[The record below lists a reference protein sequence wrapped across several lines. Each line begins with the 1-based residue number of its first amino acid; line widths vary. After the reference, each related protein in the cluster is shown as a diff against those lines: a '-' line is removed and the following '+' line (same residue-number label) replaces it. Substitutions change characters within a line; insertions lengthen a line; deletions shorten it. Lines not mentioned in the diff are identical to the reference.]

1 MLGVTYLVADNY
13 LLYNKDQEDSR
24 DMIQTLFGSSISV
37 DLSSL
42 ILRLAVGTLFII
54 HGYPKLT
61 AAQRKQGGA
70 WMKSVG
76 MPAAMI
82 PFGGFIELFGGLAL
96 ILGLLTPIVAALSA
110 LWMLS
115 TTWFSIS
122 KVKKKYAGGYENDIK
137 MFFGA
142 LAPAPLRSGIL
153 LIDHPLGVL
162 GG

>member
-1 MLGVTYLVADNY
+1 
-13 LLYNKDQEDSR
+13 
-24 DMIQTLFGSSISV
+24 MIQTLFTNI

-82 PFGGFIELFGGLAL
+82 PFGGFVEFFGGLAL

-122 KVKKKYAGGYENDIK
+122 KVKKKYAGGGEIDITL
-137 MFFGA
+137 F
-142 LAPAPLRSGIL
+142 LAGLCLSLFRSGIFS
-153 LIDHPLGVL
+153 IDHLLGL
-162 GG
+162 